1 MRFTDL
7 PTDYK
12 PQLITSL
19 AFGANQL
26 IPVQYT
32 CEGKDILKVYALD
45 ALLKL
50 PAKTTKKELEQTMG
64 KHSVAFGEL
73 IGMYKRQRP

>member
-1 MRFTDL
+1 MRLTDL

-32 CEGKDILKVYALD
+32 CEGKDIFKVYAWD
-45 ALLKL
+45 VLLKL
-50 PAKTTKKELEQTMG
+50 PAKTTKKER
-64 KHSVAFGEL
+64 
-73 IGMYKRQRP
+73 IGAHGRTYSSLWRIGWNL